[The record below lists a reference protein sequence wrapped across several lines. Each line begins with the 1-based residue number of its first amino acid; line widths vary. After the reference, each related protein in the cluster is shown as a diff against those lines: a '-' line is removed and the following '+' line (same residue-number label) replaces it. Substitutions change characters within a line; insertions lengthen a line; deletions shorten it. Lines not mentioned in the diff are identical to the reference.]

1 MDTRAAHAAG
11 RPAPAAP
18 RSGAEQA
25 RPATPTLDLASPSS
39 PAPPASVSP
48 AALAALQGTAGNRAT
63 VQALRASGTV
73 HVQRAIGWDQAQE
86 TARQLHRAMAGWGT
100 DEEAIYGALAGRT
113 GDDMRDIRDVH
124 RQMYSQSL
132 DAELRD
138 ELTDSEFARVK
149 PVLDAPADT
158 TMTPLDREIGAM
170 DRSYA
175 VAGELRAAMQG
186 WGTDETQI
194 FNALTG
200 RTPSEI
206 EAITSQ
212 YLMRYNR
219 TLEEDLRDELS
230 GGDLARALQL
240 IGRVDQGTFEN
251 RVRED
256 LVEGIHAV
264 VQGRFNYTLTP
275 TRLDVDV
282 PVHFLPAAGITVPL
296 ARWNTQI
303 DGVWNQFKITEPGG
317 RQVAVKM
324 ALRDDT
330 SASRQIRVIKNAN
343 PGVYANP
350 DRADAGK
357 FYEVMPP
364 DTAPHEFGHLIGLP
378 DEYQRTANDF
388 EAVTGETRS
397 GPPNRSGKTEQQI
410 ATELNTALTDPNVNA
425 RAGRATAVCT
435 SVGLISGGLYQ
446 QGDFAQ
452 AVMAAYDAAYGGGG
466 GKTLTAE
473 LQSLPAGSNWS
484 LTMVFSFASTTVMG
498 ASGQVTALSHEHP
511 VMPRHLREFRAIVAN
526 RWPEATW
533 EIT

>member
-1 MDTRAAHAAG
+1 MQTRATRSPAGKPASTGLPAARRAGPEASPAHAPALPLDAG
-11 RPAPAAP
+11 PLDEAAV
-18 RSGAEQA
+18 ADLQA
-25 RPATPTLDLASPSS
+25 
-39 PAPPASVSP
+39 
-48 AALAALQGTAGNRAT
+48 TAGNRAT
-63 VQALRASGTV
+63 VQALRATGVV

-86 TARQLHRAMAGWGT
+86 TARQLRKAMAGWGT
-100 DEEAIYGALAGRT
+100 DEEAIYGALSGRT
-113 GDDMRDIRDVH
+113 GDDMRDIRDVYN
-124 RQMYSQSL
+124 QMYGHTL
-132 DAELRD
+132 DSELRD
-138 ELTDSEFARVK
+138 ELTDSEFARIK

-158 TMTPLDREIGAM
+158 TMAPLDREISAM

-175 VAGELRAAMQG
+175 VAGELRAAMAG
-186 WGTDETQI
+186 WGTDETRI

-230 GGDLARALQL
+230 GRDLERALQL

-264 VQGRFNYTLTP
+264 VQGRFNYTLSAN
-275 TRLDVDV
+275 RLDVDV
-282 PVHFLPAAGITVPL
+282 PVSFQPAAGVTTPL
-296 ARWNTQI
+296 ALWNTQI
-303 DGVWNQFKITEPGG
+303 DGVWNQFKITEPEG
-317 RQVAVKM
+317 REVAVKM
-324 ALRDDT
+324 VLRDDAT
-330 SASRQIRVIKNAN
+330 ATRKVRVIKNAN

-357 FYEVMPP
+357 FYEIMPA

-388 EAVTGETRS
+388 EAVTGETRT
-397 GPPNRSGKTEQQI
+397 GPRNTSGKTEAQI
-410 ATELNTALTDPNVNA
+410 ATELNTALTDANVNL
-425 RAGRATAVCT
+425 RAPKATTVCRN
-435 SVGLISGGLYQ
+435 VGLIDASGQYQ

-452 AVMAAYDAAYGGGG
+452 AVMAAYDAAYGGAG

-473 LQSLPAGSNWS
+473 LQSLPAGSNWA
-484 LTMVFSFASTTVMG
+484 LTMVFSFASTTIMG
-498 ASGQVTALSHEHP
+498 ASGQVAALPHEHP
-511 VMPRHLREFRAIVAN
+511 VMPRHLREFRSIVAN
-526 RWPEATW
+526 RWPEAAW
-533 EIT
+533 EIK